1 MTACVLSAQ
10 SRNSGPHSVICS
22 CQATEARHAERA
34 WRQRAEAAE
43 AALDQL
49 RSDMLDVSA
58 DIKRQSEVGQRRVC
72 VGAFDVRQPLC
83 LQALQSATHNTK

>member
-1 MTACVLSAQ
+1 MFRQTQHDSMCVVGAVAYQRGSQCHL
-10 SRNSGPHSVICS
+10 P

-58 DIKRQSEVGQRRVC
+58 DIKRQSEVGRGVC
-72 VGAFDVRQPLC
+72 VWEHLM
-83 LQALQSATHNTK
+83 